1 MAKKDEL
8 LNEKNNETNEVS
20 EDNSLEVKGVE
31 ELQEDFSSMFDDD
44 IEETDTDEIPE
55 NFPTPPLFG
64 RYSKYYGPIDEK
76 LPKKRK
82 FPWSKKS
89 EEDIIDEAEK
99 ELAEIPEEET
109 DEQKVAEE
117 ISEIEETDEQDVV
130 VEKQPKKS
138 IFSWKKK
145 ERAIPE
151 EIVEEVVEEKV
162 EEKTEEV
169 IEETPIPEEKTEET
183 VDEVVEELPPFEEDV
198 AEEVIEELPPFEED
212 VVEEVVEE
220 LPPFEEE
227 VAEEVVEELPPF
239 EEDVAEEV
247 IEELP
252 SFEEEIVEEA
262 IEEIPPFEQTE
273 TKDVESM
280 SSMNPSEDAEEK
292 KPESL
297 LTKKDHLTFVLVII
311 ALILS
316 ITFICVKFLPMDN
329 SSSFL
334 GNIVENVFNSIS
346 L

>member
-99 ELAEIPEEET
+99 ELTEIPEEET
-109 DEQKVAEE
+109 DKQEVVEE
-117 ISEIEETDEQDVV
+117 TPNIEEVDEQDAV

-145 ERAIPE
+145 ERSIPE
-151 EIVEEVVEEKV
+151 EAVEEVVEEKV
-162 EEKTEEV
+162 EEKPEEV
-169 IEETPIPEEKTEET
+169 IEETPIPEEMVEET
-183 VDEVVEELPPFEEDV
+183 VEEVVEELPSFEEEIT
-198 AEEVIEELPPFEED
+198 EEVIEELPPFEEEI
-212 VVEEVVEE
+212 VEEVIEE
-220 LPPFEEE
+220 LPS
-227 VAEEVVEELPPF
+227 F

-252 SFEEEIVEEA
+252 SFEEKVVEET
-262 IEEIPPFEQTE
+262 IEGIPPFEQTE
-273 TKDVESM
+273 TKDVELM
-280 SSMNPSEDAEEK
+280 SSMNPLEESEEK
-292 KPESL
+292 KPEAL

>member
-89 EEDIIDEAEK
+89 EEDIINEAEK

-151 EIVEEVVEEKV
+151 EIVEEVVEELPSF
-162 EEKTEEV
+162 EEEITEEV
-169 IEETPIPEEKTEET
+169 I
-183 VDEVVEELPPFEEDV
+183 
-198 AEEVIEELPPFEED
+198 
-212 VVEEVVEE
+212 EE

-239 EEDVAEEV
+239 EEKVVEEV

-252 SFEEEIVEEA
+252 PFEEEIVEE
-262 IEEIPPFEQTE
+262 IVEEVIEELPPFEEEIVEETVEEIPPFEQTE
-273 TKDVESM
+273 TKDVELM
-280 SSMNPSEDAEEK
+280 SSMNFSEDAEEK

-311 ALILS
+311 ALVLS